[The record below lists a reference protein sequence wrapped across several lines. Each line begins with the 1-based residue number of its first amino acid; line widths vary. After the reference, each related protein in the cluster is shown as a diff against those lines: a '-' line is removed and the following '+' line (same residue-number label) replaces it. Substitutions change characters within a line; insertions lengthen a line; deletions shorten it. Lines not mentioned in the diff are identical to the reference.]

1 MNQDELFRQ
10 ALQRQN
16 DRAAGMKMPHDM
28 EQRVMERIKPKKPSY
43 LWMYAVSI
51 AAVAASILLLL
62 MLHNNNKGLDVEPKE
77 KTMTAQRTEQQDRR
91 ATVGEKSDIG
101 QEHLSPTESERERLN
116 VNEQTPMNISE
127 KLVVAQKTQVKNT
140 STVKN
145 QSTIHTKT
153 AQTAATTD
161 QLNDYIARLEAEME
175 AVDDSVRS
183 AHLEKLIAA
192 DYRLQQ
198 LVNRIVKVEEE
209 RAMNELKKDSTANY
223 INF

>member
-1 MNQDELFRQ
+1 MEENKSRELQ
-10 ALQRQN
+10 AA
-16 DRAAGMKMPHDM
+16 DMVPETEAAD
-28 EQRVMERIKPKKPSY
+28 QKPMSE
-43 LWMYAVSI
+43 
-51 AAVAASILLLL
+51 
-62 MLHNNNKGLDVEPKE
+62 VE
-77 KTMTAQRTEQQDRR
+77 MRR
-91 ATVGEKSDIG
+91 AQLEETKRSVQKAGDEIETSR
-101 QEHLSPTESERERLN
+101 QRASEASREIAEARKTLA
-116 VNEQTPMNISE
+116 
-127 KLVVAQKTQVKNT
+127 AQKKQVKNT

>member
-1 MNQDELFRQ
+1 MNQAELFRQ
-10 ALQRQN
+10 ALQPQN

-43 LWMYAVSI
+43 RWMYAVSI

-101 QEHLSPTESERERLN
+101 QEHLNPTESERERLK

-127 KLVVAQKTQVKNT
+127 KLVAAQKKQVKNT